1 MGDVYKFIELVGT
14 SENSIEDAVENAVS
28 KAGETLNDLQW
39 FVVQETRGR
48 MDNNS
53 IVEWQV
59 LVKVAF
65 TIKADPSV

>member
-1 MGDVYKFIELVGT
+1 MGDVFKFIELVGT
-14 SENSIEDAVENAVS
+14 SENSIEDAVDNAIN

-48 MDNNS
+48 MEDNA
-53 IVEWQV
+53 VAEWQV

-65 TIKADPSV
+65 TVKADPNV

>member
-1 MGDVYKFIELVGT
+1 MGDVFKFIELVGT

-28 KAGETLNDLQW
+28 RAGRTLNDLQW

-48 MDNNS
+48 MKDNA
-53 IVEWQV
+53 IAEWQV

-65 TIKADPSV
+65 TVQADADV